1 MKNVLG
7 ALLILTLETVP
18 AWAVLG
24 QYESSVSV
32 DQQDM
37 KSEDRVQDFQAYKVH
52 ELTSSNGT
60 TVREYVS
67 PKGLVFGVAW
77 QGPFM
82 PNMEKLLGSYV
93 TNLQTAMPL
102 GGSDRALV
110 RRSRNGSSV
119 LGQQSE
125 EERNQTMT
133 MKNISITTAI
143 LITLSLPLAQAGV
156 GMPGT
161 ITVAELAR
169 ETAARKTL
177 TRAQASACVAADE
190 ADQLRRIADPMFSP
204 DSHRDKLT
212 ALKGKVNRMGQEISS
227 LRAERE
233 SLAPWEQQAID
244 EILPLLQATAENTES
259 AIGYFNEHGD
269 RLWLETYRDYADH
282 IWLGSDQIA
291 KILKNYLKYDRLR
304 DQEVYAEERIRA
316 ASQRFDEQ
324 SQWGGQ

>member
-1 MKNVLG
+1 
-7 ALLILTLETVP
+7 
-18 AWAVLG
+18 
-24 QYESSVSV
+24 
-32 DQQDM
+32 
-37 KSEDRVQDFQAYKVH
+37 
-52 ELTSSNGT
+52 
-60 TVREYVS
+60 
-67 PKGLVFGVAW
+67 
-77 QGPFM
+77 
-82 PNMEKLLGSYV
+82 
-93 TNLQTAMPL
+93 
-102 GGSDRALV
+102 
-110 RRSRNGSSV
+110 
-119 LGQQSE
+119 
-125 EERNQTMT
+125 MT
-133 MKNISITTAI
+133 MRNIFITIAMS
-143 LITLSLPLAQAGV
+143 ITLSLPVAQAGV

-177 TRAQASACVAADE
+177 TRAQASACAAADE

-259 AIGYFNEHGD
+259 AIEYFNAHGD
-269 RLWLETYRDYADH
+269 RLWMETYRDYVDR
-282 IWLGSDQIA
+282 IRQGSDQIA